1 MKLVKNFDTV
11 KKAFL
16 ENQAEALREV
26 GIVITAESQA
36 RTPVDTGR
44 LRREQ
49 SFEVSGNQVDI
60 GTNVEYAIYVEF
72 GTSRQREQSFL
83 RSALSENTDKIE
95 SIIKKHFKNGYGFDI
110 NTTDVSKL

>member
-1 MKLVKNFDTV
+1 MKLDKNFDAV

-60 GTNVEYAIYVEF
+60 GTNVEYAKDVEF
-72 GTSRQREQSFL
+72 GTSRQRAQPFL
-83 RSALSENTDKIE
+83 KSAISENTDKIE
-95 SIIKKHFKNGYGFDI
+95 SIIKKHL
-110 NTTDVSKL
+110 SKL